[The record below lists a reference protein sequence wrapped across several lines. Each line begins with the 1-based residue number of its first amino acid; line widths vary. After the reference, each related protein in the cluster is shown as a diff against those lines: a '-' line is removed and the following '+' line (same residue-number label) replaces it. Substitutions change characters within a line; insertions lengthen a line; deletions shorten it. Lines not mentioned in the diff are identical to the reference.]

1 MSICLG
7 TPPKEFTWSYYDKSK
22 QYHKVGS
29 ISPLD
34 FYRDHVKPH
43 FDAGSKVCLVTDPRP
58 ENPTGKTYSVDC
70 LGNVVGGRKTIYN
83 NQPVETLV
91 DIAAKSIKAGEPVW
105 FGCEVTQQY
114 LTVFINNDVFYFTSN
129 KISSPQEN
137 DFYTFACRSANIWPL
152 SKES

>member
-1 MSICLG
+1 LG
-7 TPPKEFTWSYYDKSK
+7 TPPKEFTWEYYDKSK

-58 ENPTGKTYSVDC
+58 ENPTGRTYTVDC

-91 DIAAKSIKAGEPVW
+91 DIAAKSIKDGEPVW
-105 FGCEVTQQY
+105 FGCEVG
-114 LTVFINNDVFYFTSN
+114 I
-129 KISSPQEN
+129 I
-137 DFYTFACRSANIWPL
+137 
-152 SKES
+152 

>member
-1 MSICLG
+1 MINNPLHACLSINPFHLNYCNCRIVSICLG

-105 FGCEVTQQY
+105 FGCEVTQQH
-114 LTVFINNDVFYFTSN
+114 LIVFINNDVF
-129 KISSPQEN
+129 Q
-137 DFYTFACRSANIWPL
+137 
-152 SKES
+152 